1 MQAWR
6 RLRHDE
12 SGMSYAFVGMG
23 LAAFL
28 SASMLAIDVGMLMTA
43 RNQAQ
48 NAADA
53 GALAG
58 ATALFYDDFD
68 DRSADGPAVTSAI
81 AAAKANTVMS
91 GLDARDGGG
100 GVVDVTPADVEFLN
114 DEIGQPTRVKVT
126 VHRTAERGNPVSTL
140 IAGIIGRITGNSDLE
155 SASIRATAT
164 AEVSP
169 ANGMTCV
176 KPFTIPDK
184 WREMNDAPWTVDD
197 EYDAFTKGGNPQPLP
212 SCVSPA
218 PGCADVYIPAANC
231 PTCPQNPDYTGYNN
245 ERERGTRLTIRAA
258 TGNNI
263 TVSFYFSL
271 SIGGM
276 EGTGGDP
283 YRWNIANCN
292 RTIMH
297 WYEPLIQ
304 EPGAM
309 DGPTIQGLEDLIA
322 RDPNAIWDE
331 DANDVRNSSADG
343 QSPRVFP
350 IPLYDPE
357 YYDAG
362 KRNGRMAD
370 LRVANW
376 IGFFLERIENG
387 NGAVGRIIPI
397 GGIRDRTY
405 TGPTNLFPRA
415 IRLVQ

>member
-1 MQAWR
+1 MSAWR
-6 RLRHDE
+6 RLRGDE
-12 SGMSYAFVGMG
+12 SGMSYVFIG
-23 LAAFL
+23 LGLMALL

-58 ATALFYDDFD
+58 AAALFYDDFD
-68 DRSADGPAVTSAI
+68 DRTPEGPAVTSAI
-81 AAAKANTVMS
+81 AAAKANVVM
-91 GLDARDGGG
+91 GGFG
-100 GVVDVTPADVEFLN
+100 NESGVVSVGPEDVEFLN
-114 DEIGQPTRVKVT
+114 DDLGQPTRVKVT
-126 VHRTAERGNPVSTL
+126 VYRTQARGNPISTM
-140 IAGIIGRITGNSDLE
+140 IAGIFGMDTAGVG
-155 SASIRATAT
+155 ATAT

-184 WREMNDAPWTVDD
+184 WREMNNAPWDEAD
-197 EYDAFTKGGNPQPLP
+197 EYDAFTKGGHPEPLP
-212 SCVSPA
+212 ACGAPG

-231 PTCPQNPDYTGYNN
+231 PTCPPNPDYTGYNN
-245 ERERGTRLTIRAA
+245 EAQRGTRLTIRAA
-258 TGNNI
+258 SGDNI
-263 TVSFYFSL
+263 TVSFYYSL
-271 SIGGM
+271 AIGGM

-297 WYEPLIQ
+297 WYEPLFQ

-309 DGPTIQGLEDLIA
+309 SGPTIQGLEELIA
-322 RDPNAIWDE
+322 RDPGAYWNTDT
-331 DANDVRNSSADG
+331 NDVAGSTYTG

-376 IGFFLERIENG
+376 IGFFLEEIQG
-387 NGAVGRIIPI
+387 NGAIGRIIPI
-397 GGIRDRTY
+397 GGIRDKTS
-405 TGPTNLFPRA
+405 TAPTNLFPKS

>member
-1 MQAWR
+1 MRAWR
-6 RLRHDE
+6 RVRHDE
-12 SGMSYAFVGMG
+12 SGMSYVFVGMG
-23 LAAFL
+23 LMAFL
-28 SASMLAIDVGMLMTA
+28 SATMLAVDVGMLMTA

-58 ATALFYDDFD
+58 ATALFYDDFE
-68 DRSADGPAVTSAI
+68 DRSPSGPAVTNAI
-81 AAAKANTVMS
+81 AAAKANLVMPRSSESVTES
-91 GLDARDGGG
+91 GI
-100 GVVDVTPADVEFLN
+100 VDVTPADVEFLN
-114 DEIGQPTRVKVT
+114 DAMGQPTQVKVT
-126 VHRTAERGNPVSTL
+126 VRRNDAGGNAMKTL
-140 IAGIIGRITGNSDLE
+140 IAGIFGVDTVGVT
-155 SASIRATAT
+155 ATAT

-184 WREMNDAPWTVDD
+184 WREAQTAPWSEDD
-197 EYDAFTKGGNPQPLP
+197 TYDAYDAHGVALPNP
-212 SCVSPA
+212 
-218 PGCADVYIPAANC
+218 DVYIPAANC
-231 PTCPQNPDYTGYNN
+231 PTCPPNPDYTGYNN
-245 ERERGTRLTIRAA
+245 ERERGTRLVIRAA

-263 TVSFYFSL
+263 TTSFYFSL

-276 EGTGGDP
+276 AGTGGED
-283 YRWNIANCN
+283 YEWNIANCN

-297 WYEPLIQ
+297 WNDPLIQ

-309 DGPTIQGLEDLIA
+309 AGPTIHGAEELIA
-322 RDPNAIWDE
+322 RDPNARWDTGTG
-331 DANDVRNSSADG
+331 DVIGSQFDG

-357 YYDAG
+357 YYDEG

-376 IGFFLERIENG
+376 IGFFLEEIQG
-387 NGAVGRIIPI
+387 NGIWGRIIPI
-397 GGIRDRTY
+397 GGIRDT
-405 TGPTNLFPRA
+405 TSNAPTNLFPKA